1 MLKVAGKLSEINFS
15 NLMSVYYEANL
26 VNGKEFYP
34 DDTEGV
40 QIRKAEE
47 DFYQYLSSIFF
58 HQKESY
64 YMIWIDNG
72 CYMSA
77 LRLEPY
83 QNGMLLS
90 ALETAPDARQ
100 KGYASILIMETL
112 SHLSSSGSGI
122 VYSHVSKKNEA
133 SLAVHRKCGFQVIK
147 DYAVYADGSVL
158 HDHLTFAYEYKKSE
172 I

>member
-1 MLKVAGKLSEINFS
+1 MLKIAGKLSEINFS
-15 NLMSVYYEANL
+15 NLMSVYYEGNL
-26 VNGKEFYP
+26 QNGKELYP

-58 HQKESY
+58 HQKASY

-77 LRLEPY
+77 LRLEPH

-112 SHLSSSGSGI
+112 SHLSLSGSGI

-133 SLAVHRKCGFQVIK
+133 SLAVHRKCGFQIIK